1 MSTLPQ
7 YMQLIR
13 WHYARADHK
22 PDFITKHSE
31 QAPGQLLNPG
41 RALFAQACLADP
53 ATELTAF

>member
-1 MSTLPQ
+1 
-7 YMQLIR
+7 MQLIR